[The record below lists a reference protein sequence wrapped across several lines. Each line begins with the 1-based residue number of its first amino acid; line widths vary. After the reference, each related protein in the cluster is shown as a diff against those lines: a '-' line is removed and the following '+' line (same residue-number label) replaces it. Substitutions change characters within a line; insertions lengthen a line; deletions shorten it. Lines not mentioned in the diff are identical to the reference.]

1 MTHPLRT
8 LTIGT
13 VIAMILIT
21 AFAMVYTV
29 KANPSMFIRSS
40 SIGTTFTIATTSV
53 AYLNTTTPTTTVPFD
68 LGVFGPQGADSVAL
82 TTQFIG
88 STTASILNYYLE
100 YAQGGNGLDC
110 VNAPNTCDWF
120 ADRVNVA
127 ATSSAQA
134 NLNQPTTYSLQAL
147 GGRAGGQGS
156 LASTTRTIT
165 LAATP
170 TRYIRAVY
178 FLAPGSVLGSVW
190 GEFIAKRQNP

>member
-8 LTIGT
+8 FTIGT
-13 VIAMILIT
+13 VIALIFVI
-21 AFAMVYTV
+21 ACAYTV
-29 KANPSMFIRSS
+29 KANPSYFIRSS
-40 SIGTTFTIATTSV
+40 NLATTFSIATTSV
-53 AYLNTTTPTTTVPFD
+53 AFLTTAAPTSTVPFD

-88 STTASILNYYLE
+88 STTASTLNWYLE

-110 VNAPNTCDWF
+110 VNAPNSCDWF

-127 ATSSAQA
+127 ATTTPQVSLSV
-134 NLNQPTTYSLQAL
+134 PTTYTLNSL
-147 GGRAGGQGS
+147 GGRAGGQVGI
-156 LASTTRTIT
+156 ASTTRTIT
-165 LAATP
+165 LAVTP